1 MALFQRFPFFQQ
13 YDAMDCGAACLKMV
27 AAFYGQ
33 NYSMQELRQ
42 RSYADREGV
51 SLLGINKGAASM
63 GFETLVAQ
71 IPLEAQLDRSSLFE
85 APLPAILHWG
95 QNHFVVLY
103 RIKKDKAL
111 IADPARGLQWVAID
125 QVREKWLHS
134 AAGGIVLLLEPEA
147 TFYAQDQKP
156 EEAPYGWNLLWP
168 FLRPHRRLFFQLGIG
183 LLLASILQLLLP
195 LLTQAIVDFGI
206 NNQDLQFITLI
217 LIGQLT
223 LYISQ
228 TGVQF
233 IQSWILLHVSTRINI
248 AFVSAFLMKLMRLPL
263 SFFDAKL
270 TGDLLQRIGDHRRV
284 ELFLTTTAMGLLFS
298 LVTFVV
304 FGMILLFYSPWIF
317 LLFMV
322 GSVMYFG
329 WLILFLKRR
338 AVIDQQRFDQLA
350 ENQNALIEIIQGMP
364 EIKLQNSSQKH
375 RWAWAT
381 IQARLFRANI
391 RALRLSQYQ
400 DAGASLITQV
410 KDLLITFLA
419 ARSVVQGEM
428 TLGMLLAV
436 QYIVGQ
442 LNGPLLQWVQF
453 IRTAQD
459 ARLSLDRLG
468 EIHAEPEEEEAQTRP
483 SISLPADLRLDRVSF
498 RYNPL
503 YDPVLKEISCTLPA
517 GKVTAIVGAS
527 GSGKTTLLKLLLGIY
542 TPEQGGI
549 SVGGDSLANLPGP
562 WWRDQC
568 GTVLQD
574 GYLFS
579 KSIAENIAEHDQTVD
594 LPAVQQAL
602 KIACLD
608 DLIQGLPNG
617 VHTMVGARGNGLS
630 QGQRQRLLIARAVYK
645 NPAFLFFD
653 EATNALD
660 TIYEAQIMHNLEAF
674 FAGRTV
680 VLAAHRLSTVKKAD
694 QILVLQQGK
703 LVEQGT
709 HSDLLALKGT
719 YHQLVQ
725 EQLNTL

>member
-1 MALFQRFPFFQQ
+1 
-13 YDAMDCGAACLKMV
+13 
-27 AAFYGQ
+27 
-33 NYSMQELRQ
+33 
-42 RSYADREGV
+42 
-51 SLLGINKGAASM
+51 
-63 GFETLVAQ
+63 
-71 IPLEAQLDRSSLFE
+71 
-85 APLPAILHWG
+85 
-95 QNHFVVLY
+95 
-103 RIKKDKAL
+103 
-111 IADPARGLQWVAID
+111 
-125 QVREKWLHS
+125 
-134 AAGGIVLLLEPEA
+134 
-147 TFYAQDQKP
+147 
-156 EEAPYGWNLLWP
+156 
-168 FLRPHRRLFFQLGIG
+168 
-183 LLLASILQLLLP
+183 SILQLLLP

-223 LYISQ
+223 LYVSQ

-233 IQSWILLHVSTRINI
+233 IQSWILLHVSTRINV

-298 LVTFVV
+298 FVTFVV
-304 FGMILLFYSPWIF
+304 FGLILLFYSPWIF

-322 GSVMYFG
+322 GSALYFG
-329 WLILFLKRR
+329 WLVLFLRRR

-391 RALRLSQYQ
+391 RALRLTQYQ
-400 DAGASLITQV
+400 DAGASLITQI

-468 EIHAEPEEEEAQTRP
+468 EIHAEPEEEEDRAAPTL
-483 SISLPADLRLDRVSF
+483 SLPADLRLDRVSF

-503 YDPVLKEISCTLPA
+503 YDPVLKEVSCAIPA

-527 GSGKTTLLKLLLGIY
+527 GSGKTTFLKLLLGIY
-542 TPEQGGI
+542 APEQGRI
-549 SVGGDSLANLPGP
+549 SVAEHSLSNLPGS

-579 KSIAENIAEHDQTVD
+579 KSIAENIAEHDQAVD
-594 LPAVQQAL
+594 IAKVQQAI

-608 DLIQGLPNG
+608 HFVEQLPNG
-617 VHTMVGARGNGLS
+617 LHTMVGARGNGLS
-630 QGQRQRLLIARAVYK
+630 QGQYQRLLIARAVYK
-645 NPAFLFFD
+645 DPTFLFFD

-660 TIYEAQIMHNLEAF
+660 TLYEAQIMKNLEAF

-680 VLAAHRLSTVKKAD
+680 ILAAHRLSTVKKAD
-694 QILVLQQGK
+694 QILVLQEGE

-709 HSDLLALKGT
+709 HAVLLAQKGT
-719 YHQLVQ
+719 YYQLIQ